1 MPRRHSG
8 VLGGNRRR
16 VSGIVT
22 AAPTVIRQF
31 FPSTNG
37 PAAVTSFAGN
47 YIVGIA
53 FTVSTIVS
61 LQSFWL
67 WTPANGDVTPVKTGL
82 WQASGSQVGHLVAGS
97 VFTSGALTQGAWNP
111 VAVSPHL
118 ALTPGATYVAEVGW
132 VATNGFPFTANQFGA
147 AEPFA
152 AGIVGTGAT
161 AYSDVGGSNPTPPA
175 FALDQCPFS
184 TASAD
189 PSAMYVFS
197 TFESFN
203 GWVDISVG

>member
-1 MPRRHSG
+1 MARRRSG
-8 VLGGNRRR
+8 IPGGNRRR
-16 VSGIVT
+16 VSGFAT
-22 AAPTVIRQF
+22 AAPTVTRQF
-31 FPSTNG
+31 FPATNG
-37 PAAVTSFAGN
+37 PAAVASFSGN

-53 FTVSTIVS
+53 FTVSTTVS

-67 WTPANGDVTPVKTGL
+67 WVPANGDVTPVKTAL
-82 WQASGSQVGHLVAGS
+82 WQASGSQVGHLVTGS

-152 AGIVGTGAT
+152 AGIVGTKAT
-161 AYSDVGGSNPTPPA
+161 AYSDTGGTNPSPIGFLVA
-175 FALDQCPFS
+175 QCPFS

-189 PSAMYVFS
+189 PSAMYVVS
-197 TFESFN
+197 SFESFN